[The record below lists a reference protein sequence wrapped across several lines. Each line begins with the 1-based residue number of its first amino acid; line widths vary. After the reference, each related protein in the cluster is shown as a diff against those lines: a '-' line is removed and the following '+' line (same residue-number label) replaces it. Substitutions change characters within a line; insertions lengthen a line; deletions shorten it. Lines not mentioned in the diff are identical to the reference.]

1 MPESSVR
8 KNHRP
13 SLFRSIAKTM
23 FHITLPPLAGRY
35 HGRYQGKPHHLA
47 LDTLLAIGMFVFA
60 GIAAWA
66 LLRQTP
72 EILSGVRLS
81 IDMPGKVQS
90 GEKIRVTFRLQNTK
104 ATARNLRLRINTS
117 ERWDIIAPTDNEGV
131 IWTQDSLAADAS
143 TTMSLDA
150 MITGMSGQPYLLR
163 ANIHYSIH
171 GTEFTNTAIA
181 QYSVDTSAITAKL
194 ELPDTAIAGETV
206 DGALN
211 IQNNNSWIVPE
222 ITAALSLPD
231 GVTLLSADPPLDRIA
246 HPLVVFTPGQTFTVA
261 LRLFVAPT
269 FANTSATVT
278 ATTLLRKIPQSSDTK
293 TMLVIRQTAS
303 DVELRAEPV
312 YWSNAGIQFGY
323 GPLPPKV
330 GERTGYRIFWT
341 VKAGTH
347 ALAQGT
353 VRARLPASVTWQNNA
368 TATAGDQPSYS
379 ASDRTVEWQFQR
391 VAAMKQ
397 VSASFD
403 VSVQP
408 VSSDRGKSLL
418 LLGPSELMVI
428 LDNGNMSASVAD
440 SIRNILADKDSPSNG
455 RVEP

>member
-1 MPESSVR
+1 
-8 KNHRP
+8 
-13 SLFRSIAKTM
+13 
-23 FHITLPPLAGRY
+23 
-35 HGRYQGKPHHLA
+35 
-47 LDTLLAIGMFVFA
+47 
-60 GIAAWA
+60 
-66 LLRQTP
+66 
-72 EILSGVRLS
+72 
-81 IDMPGKVQS
+81 
-90 GEKIRVTFRLQNTK
+90 
-104 ATARNLRLRINTS
+104 
-117 ERWDIIAPTDNEGV
+117 
-131 IWTQDSLAADAS
+131 
-143 TTMSLDA
+143 
-150 MITGMSGQPYLLR
+150 
-163 ANIHYSIH
+163 
-171 GTEFTNTAIA
+171 
-181 QYSVDTSAITAKL
+181 
-194 ELPDTAIAGETV
+194 
-206 DGALN
+206 
-211 IQNNNSWIVPE
+211 
-222 ITAALSLPD
+222 
-231 GVTLLSADPPLDRIA
+231 
-246 HPLVVFTPGQTFTVA
+246 
-261 LRLFVAPT
+261 
-269 FANTSATVT
+269 
-278 ATTLLRKIPQSSDTK
+278 
-293 TMLVIRQTAS
+293 MLVIRQTAS